1 MAKNKFKYSKA
12 LMYEC
17 WSAKKTIDLSK
28 YRIIDLS
35 AEIIPGV
42 LKVNGEYVH
51 GKETRR
57 FEIRQ
62 FIYEPDKALMHWV
75 ETETHIGTHVELPA
89 HLVQGA
95 KASSEMPIEAF
106 LGDAIVLNFSSLKPK
121 NEGGQPILP
130 SHLAKVKAEDI
141 VLMGS
146 LYHGIEQPY
155 ISPEAARYLAE
166 NHVKMVGVQN
176 VRVEAPGGSMA
187 THNNLLRN
195 EIPLI
200 EGLVGLDKIQKERVF
215 FVGLPLKVAHLD
227 SSWIRAIALEP
238 LS

>member
-1 MAKNKFKYSKA
+1 
-12 LMYEC
+12 MYKC
-17 WSAKKTIDLSK
+17 WSEEEMIDLSRYK
-28 YRIIDLS
+28 IIDLS

-62 FIYEPDKALMHWV
+62 FIYAPDKALMHWV

-106 LGDAIVLNFSSLKPK
+106 MGEAIVLNFVSLKPQ
-121 NEGGQPILP
+121 NGNGQPIMT
-130 SHLAKVKAEDI
+130 SHLANAKAGDI
-141 VLMGS
+141 VLMWS
-146 LYHGIEQPY
+146 SYHGTEQPY
-155 ISPEAARYLAE
+155 ISPKAAKHLAE
-166 NHVKMVGVQN
+166 KHVKMVGVQN
-176 VRVEAPGGSMA
+176 IRVEAPNGSMA
-187 THNNLLRN
+187 THNNLLKN

-200 EGLVGLDKIQKERVF
+200 EGLVNLEKIQKDRVF
-215 FVGLPLKVAHLD
+215 YIGLPLNVAHLD